1 MATPE
6 TTVERIA
13 FYLDT
18 LSGNLPKDDADP
30 DFARWTHENAFA
42 LEQLRK
48 NLDESMSY
56 ADRAMIAPKL
66 RSFNL
71 RLKEAIARY
80 GTESETKVELRRL
93 QQFVE
98 SRTPGIVGEY
108 AVEGAGAAASG
119 VGMATDA
126 AMSAPS
132 DAWALGQ
139 HEVEIWKRSDWSTR
153 ISRIGIGATIGL
165 GTLFFLKK
173 MYDWTTDKNR
183 GFFGKLFGWLGMGAI
198 AIGTIKM
205 LDTVIKPREQLAKL
219 DPASYGHYA
228 PHPPAA
234 EKPKEGPAPPKPP
247 ASKPG
252 TVDF

>member
-1 MATPE
+1 MTE

-13 FYLDT
+13 QYLDT
-18 LSGNLPKDDADP
+18 LSGNLPEKESDP
-30 DFARWTHENAFA
+30 DFARWASENAYA

-48 NLDESMSY
+48 TLDESISY

-66 RSFNL
+66 RAFSL
-71 RLKEAIARY
+71 RLKEVVARY
-80 GTESETKVELRRL
+80 GAESETKTELRRL

-98 SRTPGIVGEY
+98 SRTPGKIGEY
-108 AVEGAGAAASG
+108 AVETLGETAGIVTETVISTPG
-119 VGMATDA
+119 DA
-126 AMSAPS
+126 F
-132 DAWALGQ
+132 ALGQ
-139 HEVEIWKRSDWSTR
+139 HEVEVWKRSNWNER

-173 MYDWTTDKNR
+173 MYDWTTDKKR
-183 GFFGKLFGWLGMGAI
+183 GFFGKLFGWLGMGAM

-228 PHPPAA
+228 PHFPPT
-234 EKPKEGPAPPKPP
+234 EKPEESSPPRPKPP
-247 ASKPG
+247 VPG
-252 TVDF
+252 SGTKSY